1 MGRLSRC
8 LPLFFLAA
16 SSAWTVNANQT
27 RPKLGTS
34 PSGCYAVAFEL
45 VFTPISAFAFEG
57 TVTGDLEGTVT
68 IQFDPSS
75 VKFAGATISN
85 SGTAT
90 WSITRGLLGPADFT
104 TSFDNRNLAAER
116 PGSPA
121 GVFEN
126 IGQHRALEGVRRAN
140 LNYHGV
146 FAVEPT
152 PAGKH
157 EFRGVI
163 CV

>member
-1 MGRLSRC
+1 MRRLSRY

-16 SSAWTVNANQT
+16 SSAWTGNANQT
-27 RPKLGTS
+27 SPRLGASTS
-34 PSGCYAVAFEL
+34 NCYAVAFEF
-45 VFTPISAFAFEG
+45 VFTPISAFSFEG

-75 VKFAGATISN
+75 VKFSGATISN
-85 SGTAT
+85 AGTAT
-90 WSITRGLLGPADFT
+90 WSITGGLLGPADFT
-104 TSFDNRNLAAER
+104 TSFDNRNLAADR

-126 IGQHRALEGVRRAN
+126 IGQHRVLNGVQRAN

-163 CV
+163 CT